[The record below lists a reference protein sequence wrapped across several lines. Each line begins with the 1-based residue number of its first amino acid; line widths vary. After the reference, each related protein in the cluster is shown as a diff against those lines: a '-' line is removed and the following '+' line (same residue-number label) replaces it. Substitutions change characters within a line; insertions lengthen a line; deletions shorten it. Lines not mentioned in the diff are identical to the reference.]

1 MTNDAEIISDLQQQ
15 LRRKES
21 ELNRAGEAGELLIS
35 KNDLLK
41 HELSQ
46 ALHQAE
52 QLKQINF
59 NLTKQVDLMANE
71 RDNLEVTTLLL
82 DERTK
87 LQDEYD
93 AKVHKLREKHSEEK
107 TELMNE
113 IERLTSEI
121 EERVASERK
130 LCEDNEL
137 LESRIRSYN
146 ASSNCADESVELTTN
161 LNDSLLLRHKNLQTL
176 EDELIEKEEACRMLQ
191 IQNDKLAFRNEELQE
206 ENGELVQANLNH
218 CNKLEKR
225 NERIVELTGELDA
238 MRLHDTDRQGNS
250 LFAEVEDRRIET
262 QQKNLN
268 LQQDLKKSN
277 VMKERLENVNIQLMS
292 QIEAMTMKAH
302 ASAEKEYIG
311 KLSKE
316 VSILNEEKKD
326 MVYKILGLEKEVA
339 RLKLQRDTE
348 EAGERYRSADTR
360 KDEFDK
366 YMVRLVKDKDR
377 EIETLKR
384 AVDRAELFRAQETAV
399 KLRAEKKNFEMK
411 ERCEAMTTQL
421 NKLKS
426 ENTLLKLKSG
436 QPVPSNVPKLRK
448 IVEKLPDTDDEEEK
462 ELDLNTLLAPT
473 KEVLKEV
480 DENKEEQKPIT
491 EEKKRHEQ
499 ITKEMLD
506 EHEQNCAQQ

>member
-146 ASSNCADESVELTTN
+146 ASS
-161 LNDSLLLRHKNLQTL
+161 K
-176 EDELIEKEEACRMLQ
+176 
-191 IQNDKLAFRNEELQE
+191 
-206 ENGELVQANLNH
+206 
-218 CNKLEKR
+218 
-225 NERIVELTGELDA
+225 
-238 MRLHDTDRQGNS
+238 
-250 LFAEVEDRRIET
+250 
-262 QQKNLN
+262 
-268 LQQDLKKSN
+268 
-277 VMKERLENVNIQLMS
+277 
-292 QIEAMTMKAH
+292 
-302 ASAEKEYIG
+302 
-311 KLSKE
+311 
-316 VSILNEEKKD
+316 
-326 MVYKILGLEKEVA
+326 
-339 RLKLQRDTE
+339 
-348 EAGERYRSADTR
+348 
-360 KDEFDK
+360 
-366 YMVRLVKDKDR
+366 
-377 EIETLKR
+377 
-384 AVDRAELFRAQETAV
+384 
-399 KLRAEKKNFEMK
+399 
-411 ERCEAMTTQL
+411 
-421 NKLKS
+421 
-426 ENTLLKLKSG
+426 
-436 QPVPSNVPKLRK
+436 
-448 IVEKLPDTDDEEEK
+448 
-462 ELDLNTLLAPT
+462 
-473 KEVLKEV
+473 
-480 DENKEEQKPIT
+480 
-491 EEKKRHEQ
+491 
-499 ITKEMLD
+499 
-506 EHEQNCAQQ
+506 